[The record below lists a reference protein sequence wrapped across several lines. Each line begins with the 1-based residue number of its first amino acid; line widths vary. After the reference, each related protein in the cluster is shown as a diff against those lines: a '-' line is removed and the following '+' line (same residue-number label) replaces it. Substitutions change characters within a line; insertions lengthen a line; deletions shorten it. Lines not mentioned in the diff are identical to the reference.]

1 LGGALQVLRVNK
13 PARDHQ
19 SMKRAQPVSIL
30 SREWMNGRAA
40 LLAVAVLGVLAAPP
54 TPLTRD
60 AGVHGI
66 PRASADC
73 LDTPIVSRMQ
83 LMFYR
88 PAAGVCAGQQAS

>member
-40 LLAVAVLGVLAAPP
+40 LLAVAVLGVAPP
-54 TPLTRD
+54 TPLTQD

-66 PRASADC
+66 PRGYASADC

>member
-1 LGGALQVLRVNK
+1 
-13 PARDHQ
+13 
-19 SMKRAQPVSIL
+19 MKRAQPVSIL

-54 TPLTRD
+54 TPLTQD

-66 PRASADC
+66 ARGYASAG
-73 LDTPIVSRMQ
+73 TPIVSRMQ

>member
-1 LGGALQVLRVNK
+1 MHQGNLTAALQVLRVNK
-13 PARDHQ
+13 PARVHQ
-19 SMKRAQPVSIL
+19 SMKHAQPVSIL
-30 SREWMNGRAA
+30 SREWMNGKAA

-66 PRASADC
+66 PRGYASADC

-88 PAAGVCAGQQAS
+88 PAAG